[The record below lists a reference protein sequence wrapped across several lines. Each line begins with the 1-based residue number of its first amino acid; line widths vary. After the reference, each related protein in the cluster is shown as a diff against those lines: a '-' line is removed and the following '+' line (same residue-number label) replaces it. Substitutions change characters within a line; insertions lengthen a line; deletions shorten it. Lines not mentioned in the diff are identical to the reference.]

1 MTMGKNDDAARDR
14 EDSFLADL
22 MPQVTEHLAERYAG
36 DFDAE
41 AGEERFEGW
50 LSHHMTELAA
60 QNRDAEDPAGA
71 GSTIPPATR
80 RITRFL
86 GWRRGTRDAGRGS
99 GRRSGVAV
107 KREESP
113 MRGSLRRRGGT
124 TGTGN
129 TIGRRR
135 PGRAYS
141 PSSVPERDEVLRR
154 VDQLTSSLDRA
165 DEGTSAVLDNL
176 IDSWVS
182 SWIADVESDYVAR
195 RAVIAAQRGRTVQWL
210 AENTRIAGHERN
222 ELERISAAYDAYR
235 SRFGDELAERGVGG
249 RGRTVLAV
257 GGLLVLA
264 GALAVTVAFRYTL
277 TLAFPA
283 LSGILAW
290 LTAAGATCLSL
301 AAAANA
307 GISLAIRRQAEHG
320 GSGPTMAL
328 TTLGWAGLGLAIVLI
343 PLLGTGALFT
353 PLAALL
359 SGAIYLA
366 SGGCTVFQAERL
378 YISAYFAFRQLARQY
393 RKQVLKAARAQAI
406 ADRAAAAL
414 EDHSTELNREDERRE
429 ALIASRK
436 ALGAEAANYARF
448 LMAVMPQRPAIVALA
463 KTGTGPEPMPA
474 AAAKAYEIAARESD
488 FDPGE
493 AGRPTSRTP
502 RADTRS
508 RSGPPRLNG
517 ENCTIVLTDVLG
529 FGDRYRND
537 EDRRLI
543 RQALFEMQ
551 TALATPPAWSEDRGD
566 GFLSVIPPTVSTA
579 RIMERLDQ
587 LAGELEQ
594 HNSALPES
602 ARFKLRVAVNVGPVS
617 SDFDGVH
624 VGEGIIVAA
633 RLVEARAFKMA
644 IDQSAGSLGIIASP
658 FVYETVIRHASDQAV
673 MEWSEVPVQV
683 KETNTTAWM
692 RIFANQTR
700 DRGSSDDS
708 YEIRSRRG

>member
-1 MTMGKNDDAARDR
+1 MTTGKNDDAARDR

-22 MPQVTEHLAERYAG
+22 IPQVTEHLAERYAG

-41 AGEERFEGW
+41 AGEDRFEGW

-60 QNRDAEDPAGA
+60 RNRNAEDPAGA
-71 GSTIPPATR
+71 GSASPPATR
-80 RITRFL
+80 RIIRFPS
-86 GWRRGTRDAGRGS
+86 WRRGTRDAGRGS
-99 GRRSGVAV
+99 GKRSGLAV
-107 KREESP
+107 KWEESP
-113 MRGSLRRRGGT
+113 VRGLLRRRGGT

-129 TIGRRR
+129 TIDRRR
-135 PGRAYS
+135 PGRAYPPS
-141 PSSVPERDEVLRR
+141 PVPERDAVLRR
-154 VDQLTSSLDRA
+154 VDQLTSSLDSA

-176 IDSWVS
+176 IDAWVS
-182 SWIADVESDYVAR
+182 SWIADVESDYVDYC
-195 RAVIAAQRGRTVQWL
+195 AVIAAQRGQARQWL
-210 AENTRIAGHERN
+210 TESTRIAGHERN

-235 SRFGDELAERGVGG
+235 SRFGDELAEQAIGG
-249 RGRTVLAV
+249 RGRTGRAV
-257 GGLLVLA
+257 GGLFVLA

-301 AAAANA
+301 AAAASA
-307 GISLAIRRQAEHG
+307 GISLAFRRQAGHD

-328 TTLGWAGLGLAIVLI
+328 TALGWAGLGLAIVLI

-366 SGGCTVFQAERL
+366 IGGCTAFQAERL
-378 YISAYFAFRQLARQY
+378 YIPAYFASRQLARQY
-393 RKQVLKAARAQAI
+393 RKQALKAARAQAI
-406 ADRAAAAL
+406 ADRADAAL
-414 EDHSTELNREDERRE
+414 EYHSTELNREDQRRE
-429 ALIASRK
+429 ALIASCK
-436 ALGAEAANYARF
+436 ALGTEAANYARF
-448 LMAVMPQRPAIVALA
+448 LMAAMPQRPAVVALA
-463 KTGTGPEPMPA
+463 KTGPGPEPMPA
-474 AAAKAYEIAARESD
+474 AASKAYEIAGR
-488 FDPGE
+488 
-493 AGRPTSRTP
+493 GRPASHAP

-508 RSGPPRLNG
+508 RPGPPRLNG

-566 GFLSVIPPTVSTA
+566 GFLSVIPPSVPTA
-579 RIMERLDQ
+579 RIMERLGK

-594 HNSALPES
+594 HNSAFRES

-617 SDFDGVH
+617 SDFSGVS
-624 VGEGIIVAA
+624 GGFAFMVAA
-633 RLVEARAFKMA
+633 RLVEAPAFKMA
-644 IDQSAGSLGIIASP
+644 IDQGAGSLGIIASP
-658 FVYETVIRHASDQAV
+658 FVYENVIRPAGDQA
-673 MEWSEVPVQV
+673 WSEVPVQV
-683 KETNTTAWM
+683 KETDTTAWM

-700 DRGSSDDS
+700 GSGSSDDS